1 MWTCQI
7 FYKALLTKHQKE
19 KHNME
24 KKGIFLEI
32 KENETAELTV
42 NGEGHDLIA
51 ALAMALTDKRS
62 ELKFVVTTAIK
73 FLKEV
78 QGIDIFAEEEKEE

>member
-1 MWTCQI
+1 
-7 FYKALLTKHQKE
+7 
-19 KHNME
+19 ME

-32 KENETAELTV
+32 TENETAELNI

-51 ALAMALTDKRS
+51 AVAMALTDKRS
-62 ELKFVVTTAIK
+62 QLKFVVTTAIK

-78 QGIDIFAEEEKEE
+78 QGIDIFAEEEKE